1 VNEPSKRSQALKRG
15 SAADRGEFLD
25 SGTTVILNLQFML
38 LSWLLEPSEGDVEA
52 VESLLDV

>member
-15 SAADRGEFLD
+15 STADRGEFLD
-25 SGTTVILNLQFML
+25 SGTTVTLNLQFML